1 MTAQFGVWSF
11 DGRGA
16 GDAFQDAVRCS
27 LTSFDWRRTQQF
39 EEPGIFICSVLPT
52 DVLLS
57 HCELATLNRT
67 PSGAVVTW
75 DGRLDNR
82 DDLARELNISNRA
95 HVTDSA
101 FAAAAFDRWRKDSF
115 KRLVGDWALSVW
127 EPAGRT
133 LLLAKDFLG
142 TRPLYYSFDEAG
154 IVWSSALEPLI
165 ELSRNRLSLDEEYLA
180 GWITFFP
187 AIHLT
192 PYSAI
197 HSVPPGSYVTFGRSG
212 RSVRKYWD
220 FDPAKRIRYRTDAE
234 YEHHFV
240 GLFRESVKRRLRSD
254 APVLAELS
262 GGIDSS
268 SIVCIADSLIEHG
281 DVTSSLN
288 TVSYY
293 DDSEP
298 NWNERQYFPRIEQK
312 RGRRGHHIAVNW
324 DATGQHFTPSTVL
337 PMPSSLALQNDP
349 AWQVSSLMKE
359 NGYRVLLSG
368 VGGDEMLG
376 GIPNPTPELADLA
389 ARARFVALLRRS
401 LAWALADRT
410 PLFQVLWH
418 TASSFVPFQTTGISS
433 RAVTPS
439 WLNPHF
445 AERQRRALAGYP
457 SRFSIGPSLPSFQE
471 NLNTFELL
479 RRQISSAPENQ
490 PHFDECFPLLDR
502 DLLEFLFA
510 IPREQL
516 LRPGHRR
523 SLMRRALSGIVPDEI
538 LNRRRKAFVTHGP
551 RAGIA
556 LAYRELT
563 QESSEMRVSALGIV
577 NPEELA
583 RTLEAVRTGQPA
595 NIVSLLRIFG
605 IERWLR
611 QFPESCLPLLENSPV
626 AMRPSPVAGSCPQ
639 EFSCNQLNVRK
650 KRRNNHEVRKT

>member
-1 MTAQFGVWSF
+1 MTAQFGIWSF
-11 DGRGA
+11 DGRAA
-16 GDAFQDAVRCS
+16 GDAFQATVRSS
-27 LTSFDWRRTQQF
+27 LTSYDWNRTQQY
-39 EEPGIFICSVLPT
+39 EGPGIFICSVPPA

-57 HCELATLNRT
+57 PDELATLRRT
-67 PSGAVVTW
+67 PSDAVVTW

-82 DDLARELNISNRA
+82 EDLARELNISNRA
-95 HVTDSA
+95 NVTDSA
-101 FAAAAFDRWRKDSF
+101 LAAAAFDQWHKDSL
-115 KRLVGDWALSVW
+115 KQLVGDWALAVW
-127 EPAGRT
+127 EPTCRT

-142 TRPLYYSFDEAG
+142 TRPLYYSFDDAG
-154 IVWSSALEPLI
+154 VVWSSALEPLI
-165 ELSRNRLSLDEEYLA
+165 ELARNRLSLDEEYLA

-187 AIHLT
+187 ATHLT
-192 PYSAI
+192 PYSSI
-197 HSVPPGSYVTFGRSG
+197 HSVPPGSCVSFGRAV
-212 RSVRKYWD
+212 RSVEKYWD
-220 FDPAKRIRYRTDAE
+220 FDPAKTIRYRTDAE

-240 GLFRESVKRRLRSD
+240 GLLRESAKRRLRSD

-268 SIVCIADSLIEHG
+268 SIVCITDSLIENG
-281 DVTSSLN
+281 DVTSSLD

-298 NWNERQYFPRIEQK
+298 NWNERQYFSRIEQK
-312 RGRRGHHIAVNW
+312 RGRCGHHIAVNW
-324 DATGQHFTPSTVL
+324 NAADQHLTPTTFL

-349 AWQVSSLMKE
+349 ARQVSSLMKD

-401 LAWALADRT
+401 LAWALAERK

-418 TASSFVPFQTTGISS
+418 TASAFLPLHSNGVSS
-433 RAVTPS
+433 RAATPS
-439 WLNPHF
+439 WLNPYF
-445 AERQRRALAGYP
+445 ADRQRRALAGYP
-457 SRFSIGPSLPSFQE
+457 SRFSIGPSLPSFEE
-471 NLNTFELL
+471 NRNTFELL
-479 RRQISSAPENQ
+479 RRQISSAPESQ

-516 LRPGHRR
+516 VRPGHRR

-538 LNRRRKAFVTHGP
+538 LNRRRKAFVTRGP
-551 RAGIA
+551 RTGIA
-556 LAYRELT
+556 LAYRELI
-563 QESSEMRVSALGIV
+563 QENSEMRTAALGIV
-577 NPEELA
+577 NPQELA

-605 IERWLR
+605 VERWLR
-611 QFPESCLPLLENSPV
+611 QFPESSLPLLQNPAATRSSPV
-626 AMRPSPVAGSCPQ
+626 AQDRALKNSAVTG
-639 EFSCNQLNVRK
+639 
-650 KRRNNHEVRKT
+650 